1 LKKIYP
7 SIIPAKFGLIWFSS
21 FREEDLNV
29 TVYGLRQTPSE
40 GKALMVKNTHQNLL
54 KYKNS
59 NVQNFRIWALF
70 QSKIANFL
78 WSINNP

>member
-1 LKKIYP
+1 LPLTGRSDITLKKIYP

-40 GKALMVKNTHQNLL
+40 GKALMVNGR
-54 KYKNS
+54 S
-59 NVQNFRIWALF
+59 VI
-70 QSKIANFL
+70 KINHL
-78 WSINNP
+78 VPIH